1 MRITRRQFIKYVSA
15 MGAALGLSQ
24 ATIDKVIEAVARPGG
39 LKVVWLSGQACG
51 GCIEAASNMF
61 IGEADVADADGN
73 DVYDN
78 TGIAQVKALFEDP
91 YLDKSPFSNGD
102 LSSSTTVE
110 DVLIDVIDLKL
121 MPVIDTPSG
130 DLWTSVLKKY
140 MDGDY
145 SGQFVFVVEGSIPI
159 DLNMDH
165 VDYCIIADKY
175 WDGHKVLGLG
185 EAVYKLAT
193 SGGALAGIAY
203 GTCATFGNIPAAKNR
218 KYIPGNPPKYEHTF
232 AMGVDKY
239 LKSKGVTN
247 FPVVNIPNCPGHP
260 EALALTVVDVL
271 TFGLNAVI
279 GNLDKYGRPKRSLVF
294 GFPIYSNTLHQDCPR
309 LMKYY
314 KKIFSGRFGDTKAG
328 CLELLGCQGQWVN
341 TPCHTLGWNRQYSK
355 TSCIK
360 AGMPCTGCSEPGFP
374 DRTLTVKYLP

>member
-1 MRITRRQFIKYVSA
+1 

-24 ATIDKVIEAVARPGG
+24 ATIDRVIEAVANPNG

-61 IGEADVADADGN
+61 IGEADVADANGD
-73 DVYDN
+73 DYYDDL
-78 TGIAQVKALFEDP
+78 GVAQVKALFEDA
-91 YLDKSPFSNGD
+91 YLDRSPFSNGN

-130 DLWTSVLKKY
+130 NLWTSVLKKY

-145 SGQFVFVVEGSIPI
+145 ANDFVFVVEGSIPV
-159 DLNMDH
+159 DLNMDR
-165 VDYCIIADKY
+165 VDYCIIASKY
-175 WDGHKVLGLG
+175 WDNNKVLGIG
-185 EAVYKLAT
+185 EAVYELAT
-193 SGGALAGIAY
+193 QGGAKAAIAY
-203 GTCATFGNIPAAKNR
+203 GLCATYGNIPAAKNR
-218 KYIPGNPPKYEHTF
+218 KYVPGNPPKYEHTF
-232 AMGVDKY
+232 AMGLDKY

-260 EALALTVVDVL
+260 EALALTVVDFL
-271 TFGLNAVI
+271 FQPLSSFLA
-279 GNLDKYGRPKRSLVF
+279 NLDSYGRPKRSLTF
-294 GFPIYSNTLHQDCPR
+294 GFPIYSNTIHQDCPR
-309 LMKYY
+309 LKKYY
-314 KKIFSGRFGDTKAG
+314 DGIYSNRFGDRRAG

-341 TPCHTLGWNRQYSK
+341 APCHTLGWNRQYSK
-355 TSCIK
+355 TSCIN